1 MLRKVRRMA
10 ERQTSQE
17 DFELNEERDEYD
29 DVQTKDIRRIVG
41 RELSNCNQ
49 QLSDALYNSLSTFS
63 SLMLEHEF
71 ITNHVHQKNQK
82 FDAIMHDFKARLN
95 WLNLDEL
102 RDHCIKFLSILTEV
116 GGPAVK
122 AAERLKKNW
131 NTKVNKKHNITFL
144 PTPLQEKSQSEPS
157 FKVCNPPPA
166 QKTNRSLS
174 ADSGR
179 YFTPATTEYNDVG
192 DSPTTV
198 NTLSSVPEESPL
210 EFPIPLSTHDAK
222 QEVSTRGQTAMIGT
236 LAPQSDP
243 TGPSDQHFSYET
255 KNLPETKK
263 ESGVRSEDMPVLKV
277 NSLPQGPVVF
287 NTDLKV
293 KPPPHTD
300 PIGLGPHQ
308 ESSFQHPPPT
318 GPSPVDNIWNRSRQN
333 SVDPTYEI
341 LTEVRE
347 LKSMFQNEK
356 EENDKSFKT
365 KLQADIRELKANSD
379 KKHDEILERG
389 RKLSEQE
396 SELETQR
403 RLLNIQGKRS
413 DDRDKLLA
421 EREESCAEKLKLIEK
436 LLTDL
441 KKICKEREQRLHN
454 VEVKL
459 QEKIDQFGK
468 ELETRVRNLK
478 EKEVE
483 IMERIRT
490 LQGQERQ
497 QYSEKSE
504 QQYKQML
511 KEFERH
517 GKEIDSK
524 HTTWKEKLM
533 KEFERR
539 DNDKH
544 MSLKEELSKHFNTQ
558 QTQQDL
564 LRQRQWLL
572 VVIAVLIIVLIFMR
586 WCSTN

>member
-1 MLRKVRRMA
+1 MLRKAKRMT
-10 ERQTSQE
+10 ERQTSQ
-17 DFELNEERDEYD
+17 DFELNEERDEHD
-29 DVQTKDIRRIVG
+29 DAQTKDIRRIVV

-49 QLSDALYNSLSTFS
+49 QLSDALYNSLPTFS

-102 RDHCIKFLSILTEV
+102 RDHCIKFLSTLTEV

-131 NTKVNKKHNITFL
+131 NTKINKKHSITFL

-179 YFTPATTEYNDVG
+179 YFTPATTEYNDIG
-192 DSPTTV
+192 NSPTTA

-210 EFPIPLSTHDAK
+210 EFPIPLSNHDAN
-222 QEVSTRGQTAMIGT
+222 QEVHSRGQTPMMGT

-243 TGPSDQHFSYET
+243 TGPNDHHFSYET
-255 KNLPETKK
+255 KDLPETK
-263 ESGVRSEDMPVLKV
+263 SGVRSSEDMALLKG
-277 NSLPQGPVVF
+277 NSLPQGHVVF

-308 ESSFQHPPPT
+308 ESSFHPLPPT
-318 GPSPVDNIWNRSRQN
+318 GPVDNVWNCSRQN
-333 SVDPTYEI
+333 SVDPSYEI

-347 LKSMFQNEK
+347 LKNMFQNAK
-356 EENDKSFKT
+356 EENEKSFKT
-365 KLQADIRELKANSD
+365 KLQADIKELKANSD
-379 KKHDEILERG
+379 KKHEEILERG
-389 RKLSEQE
+389 RRLSVQE

-403 RLLNIQGKRS
+403 KLLSIQSKRS

-421 EREESCAEKLKLIEK
+421 EREESCTEKLKLMEK

-441 KKICKEREQRLHN
+441 KKMCKEREQRLHD
-454 VEVKL
+454 VEMKL

-468 ELETRVRNLK
+468 ELETRVHNLK
-478 EKEVE
+478 EKEVKV
-483 IMERIRT
+483 IERIQT

-497 QYSEKSE
+497 QQSEKYE
-504 QQYKQML
+504 QQYKLML

-517 GKEIDSK
+517 SKDIDTK
-524 HTTWKEKLM
+524 HTTWKEKLL
-533 KEFERR
+533 KEFERH
-539 DNDKH
+539 DDEKH
-544 MSLKEELSKHFNTQ
+544 VSLKEELSKHFNTQ
-558 QTQQDL
+558 QTKQDL
-564 LRQRQWLL
+564 LRQRQWLF
-572 VVIAVLIIVLIFMR
+572 VIIAVLITILIMY
-586 WCSTN
+586 WCSKN

>member
-1 MLRKVRRMA
+1 MLRKVKRMT
-10 ERQTSQE
+10 EKKSSQ
-17 DFELNEERDEYD
+17 DFELNEERDEHD
-29 DVQTKDIRRIVG
+29 DVQTKDIRRIVV

-49 QLSDALYNSLSTFS
+49 QLSDALYNSLPTFS

-102 RDHCIKFLSILTEV
+102 RDHCIKFLSTLTEV

-131 NTKVNKKHNITFL
+131 NTKINKKHTITFL

-192 DSPTTV
+192 NSPTTA

-210 EFPIPLSTHDAK
+210 ELPISLANHDAN
-222 QEVSTRGQTAMIGT
+222 QEVHSRGQTAMMRT

-243 TGPSDQHFSYET
+243 TGPNDHHFSYET
-255 KNLPETKK
+255 KDLPETKK
-263 ESGVRSEDMPVLKV
+263 ESGVRSSEDMALLKV
-277 NSLPQGPVVF
+277 NSLPQGHVVVS
-287 NTDLKV
+287 TDLKV

-300 PIGLGPHQ
+300 PISLGPHQ
-308 ESSFQHPPPT
+308 ESSFQPLLPT
-318 GPSPVDNIWNRSRQN
+318 GLSPVDNVWNRSRQN
-333 SVDPTYEI
+333 SIDPTYEI

-347 LKSMFQNEK
+347 LKNMFWNEK

-365 KLQADIRELKANSD
+365 KLQADIKDLKANSD
-379 KKHDEILERG
+379 KKHDEIVERG
-389 RKLSEQE
+389 RKLSMQE

-403 RLLNIQGKRS
+403 KLLSIQSKRS
-413 DDRDKLLA
+413 DDRDKLLS
-421 EREESCAEKLKLIEK
+421 EREESCTEKLKLMEK

-441 KKICKEREQRLHN
+441 KKMCKEREQRLHN
-454 VEVKL
+454 VEMKL

-478 EKEVE
+478 EKEVK
-483 IMERIRT
+483 IMEQIRT
-490 LQGQERQ
+490 LQDQERQ
-497 QYSEKSE
+497 QQSEKFE
-504 QQYKQML
+504 HQYKLML

-517 GKEIDSK
+517 TKDIDTK
-524 HTTWKEKLM
+524 YTTWKEKLM
-533 KEFERR
+533 KEFERH
-539 DNDKH
+539 DDEKH
-544 MSLKEELSKHFNTQ
+544 VSLKEELSKHFNTQ
-558 QTQQDL
+558 QTKQDL
-564 LRQRQWLL
+564 LRQRQWLF
-572 VVIAVLIIVLIFMR
+572 VVIAVLITILIMY
-586 WCSTN
+586 WCLTN